1 MQKQVKVKIREFHTI
16 AANAR
21 TGEVLAELK
30 TSRKPDP
37 VKLTLDV
44 QRKAKQLMPVEVSST
59 VTIKTYAM
67 PTDDFIRFAD
77 LIDVSDDTADA
88 PPAGV
93 LDDSDP
99 EFVEPEP
106 VSTPTKKKKKTV

>member
-1 MQKQVKVKIREFHTI
+1 MQKQVKVKIREFRTI
-16 AANAR
+16 AAHAK

-37 VKLTLDV
+37 VKLALDV
-44 QRKAKQLMPVEVSST
+44 QRKAKQLLPVEVSCT

-88 PPAGV
+88 PPADV
-93 LDDSDP
+93 LDDSVP

-106 VSTPTKKKKKTV
+106 VSTPTKKKKKTI